1 MFGDHRPRLS
11 TKSEF
16 DRGFGGLKT
25 HFFCTFRP
33 MSSSKNSRIST
44 LNRKTEVNRKNA
56 ATKSATATTSARQPN
71 NKRANGKVNSAKDP
85 TGTYTTTRRGN
96 LDGAAKEKV
105 SEKSDAGGEE
115 GKDDDTPSEEEKR
128 FEPASHAD
136 GDLVDMLERDIL
148 QKNPNI
154 KWDDIADLK
163 EAKRL
168 LEEAVVLPM
177 WMPDYF
183 KVSASEHTHTYK
195 RSSFSATGAH

>member
-1 MFGDHRPRLS
+1 
-11 TKSEF
+11 
-16 DRGFGGLKT
+16 
-25 HFFCTFRP
+25 
-33 MSSSKNSRIST
+33 MSSSKNSKTST

-56 ATKSATATTSARQPN
+56 ATKSATATTSTKQV
-71 NKRANGKVNSAKDP
+71 NKRANGKVSSAKDN
-85 TGTYTTTRRGN
+85 TGTYTTTSRRGN
-96 LDGAAKEKV
+96 GVEGATTKDKTEKG
-105 SEKSDAGGEE
+105 DGGED
-115 GKDDDTPSEEEKR
+115 GKDDDTPSEEEKK

-136 GDLVDMLERDIL
+136 GDLVDLLERDIL

-183 KVSASEHTHTYK
+183 KVSLCLLYHSQLPNYRISSKKKAIHTC
-195 RSSFSATGAH
+195 SSSLKC